1 MLLKPVKIWGS
12 LEADTEE
19 QVIWKKKQFVVEK
32 IINSLDLG
40 GLIKKVTLT
49 KAAPLYDHEPAAGLR
64 QRRCW
69 VPGQSWPWLAQEA
82 VPGVCLS
89 QKHTPGFAEE

>member
-1 MLLKPVKIWGS
+1 M
-12 LEADTEE
+12 E
-19 QVIWKKKQFVVEK
+19 KKKQFVVEK